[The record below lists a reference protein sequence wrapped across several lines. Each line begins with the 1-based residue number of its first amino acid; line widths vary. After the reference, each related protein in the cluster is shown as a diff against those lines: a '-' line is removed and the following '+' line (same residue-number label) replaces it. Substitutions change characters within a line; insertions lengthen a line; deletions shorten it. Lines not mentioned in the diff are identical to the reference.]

1 MKNITK
7 VQTRIE
13 PNVNSSIAVSCP
25 YCGAVTMLNRLL
37 TEATC
42 KHFEDFTLFKR
53 DADSFCEIEGPKDE
67 VVMIEAT
74 FRHPESRYH
83 GISVNRTGI
92 LTDTDDGM
100 KLTTDGKF
108 ESFISHAEF
117 AHMLSDDED
126 ADIVRGE

>member
-53 DADSFCEIEGPKDE
+53 DADSFCETEDPHDKVI
-67 VVMIEAT
+67 MSEAI
-74 FRHPESRYH
+74 FRLSGGKYH
-83 GISVNRTGI
+83 GVVNLRTGELI
-92 LTDTDDGM
+92 DTDDGM
-100 KLTTDGKF
+100 KITIDGKF
-108 ESFISHAEF
+108 ESFISHEEF
-117 AHMLSDDED
+117 ADLLSDDED